1 MPEALLIPTLALLAV
16 LLVLLV
22 ALDLLRHSLLAGF
35 RQSTSLPWQWA
46 LVLLAIWVVFLWP
59 Q

>member
-1 MPEALLIPTLALLAV
+1 MPEAILIPTLSLLAV

-22 ALDLLRHSLLAGF
+22 ALDLLRHSLLAGI
-35 RQSTSLPWQWA
+35 RQSPSLPWLWV
-46 LVLLAIWVVFLWP
+46 LVLLIIWVVFLWP

>member
-1 MPEALLIPTLALLAV
+1 MPEAILIPTLALLAV

-22 ALDLLRHSLLAGF
+22 ALDLLRHSLLAGI
-35 RQSTSLPWQWA
+35 RQSPSLPWLWV
-46 LVLLAIWVVFLWP
+46 LVLLIIWVVFLYP

>member
-1 MPEALLIPTLALLAV
+1 MPEAVLIPTLSLLAV

-22 ALDLLRHSLLAGF
+22 ALDLLRHSLLAGI
-35 RQSTSLPWQWA
+35 RQSPSLPWLWV
-46 LVLLAIWVVFLWP
+46 LVLVAAWAMFLWP